1 MDTIVAESTAPV
13 SVSAIGIV
21 RISGENALEIASRI
35 FSTAEL
41 ENFINAEPRR
51 MYLGTVTASNLKDK
65 AFCMY
70 CKAPKS
76 YTGEDIVEFHCHGGR
91 VIIRSIIRACIELGA
106 RPALPG
112 EFTKRAFINGKLTL
126 DAAEGIADLISA
138 RSEAEAL
145 QAYRLMSGEIA
156 KKIYENADRLN
167 MALANLEAGLD
178 YPEEIL
184 EDTKA
189 AALDIINKVLEEL
202 KQVYDS
208 SKKGSLVREGV
219 TVAIAGLPNA
229 GKSSLLNAL
238 LKDDR
243 AIVTD
248 IPGTTRD
255 TLYETLE
262 WEGVRIN
269 LVDTAGIRD
278 SDDPIEKIGVTRAKT
293 AIEGADLVVILK
305 DGSAP
310 ETEEERNLEKLYR
323 GKKVIIAQSKSD
335 REKHPRNADI
345 KISSKTGHNIE
356 GLIKL
361 ILDKT
366 GAAEL
371 SGSAILT
378 RERHIFAVKEAIDA
392 LSSAKENFDIA
403 PPDCTAV
410 DIRHACR
417 ALAAITGTDVS
428 EDVYDKIFSEFC
440 VGK

>member
-156 KKIYENADRLN
+156 KKIYENN
-167 MALANLEAGLD
+167 C
-178 YPEEIL
+178 
-184 EDTKA
+184 
-189 AALDIINKVLEEL
+189 
-202 KQVYDS
+202 DS
-208 SKKGSLVREGV
+208 
-219 TVAIAGLPNA
+219 
-229 GKSSLLNAL
+229 
-238 LKDDR
+238 
-243 AIVTD
+243 
-248 IPGTTRD
+248 
-255 TLYETLE
+255 ETLILAE
-262 WEGVRIN
+262 QKVEYLKSKN
-269 LVDTAGIRD
+269 LTTI
-278 SDDPIEKIGVTRAKT
+278 
-293 AIEGADLVVILK
+293 
-305 DGSAP
+305 
-310 ETEEERNLEKLYR
+310 
-323 GKKVIIAQSKSD
+323 
-335 REKHPRNADI
+335 
-345 KISSKTGHNIE
+345 
-356 GLIKL
+356 
-361 ILDKT
+361 
-366 GAAEL
+366 
-371 SGSAILT
+371 
-378 RERHIFAVKEAIDA
+378 
-392 LSSAKENFDIA
+392 
-403 PPDCTAV
+403 
-410 DIRHACR
+410 
-417 ALAAITGTDVS
+417 
-428 EDVYDKIFSEFC
+428 
-440 VGK
+440 